1 MAKIGT
7 AQVRSLDTA
16 WQGQIQSG
24 QHQWKV
30 DEPEKLGGQ
39 DAGPAPYDLLL
50 GSLISCTMITL
61 RMYAKHKDIELGD
74 FQVEAE
80 FFAHKEGQEWI
91 ERRLSFDITHD
102 SALQQKIL
110 EICAKTPVT
119 KTLLRSLEIRTSL
132 I

>member
-1 MAKIGT
+1 
-7 AQVRSLDTA
+7 
-16 WQGQIQSG
+16 
-24 QHQWKV
+24 
-30 DEPEKLGGQ
+30 
-39 DAGPAPYDLLL
+39 
-50 GSLISCTMITL
+50 MITL

-80 FFAHKEGQEWI
+80 FFANKEGQEWI

>member
-1 MAKIGT
+1 MARIAIAKI
-7 AQVRSLDTA
+7 QSLTIP
-16 WQGQIQSG
+16 WQGEISHG
-24 QHQWKV
+24 QHHYLTDK
-30 DEPEKLGGQ
+30 PESFGGQ

-80 FFAHKEGQEWI
+80 FFANKEGQEWI
-91 ERRLSFDITHD
+91 ERRLSFDTVHD